1 MVNHGIVC
9 SELLRFIIGIIGIDV
24 RVTKLDY
31 FGTESRNI

>member
-9 SELLRFIIGIIGIDV
+9 SELLRFIIGIDV
-24 RVTKLDY
+24 RITKLDY